1 MPYPEDDEKTPIFSE
16 QPKHEMELV
25 NDAEQVNPLYKTEQ
39 HALGISVSHN
49 SPEEY
54 KHLSPRIDAKE

>member
-25 NDAEQVNPLYKTEQ
+25 NDAEQVNPLYKTE
-39 HALGISVSHN
+39 
-49 SPEEY
+49 
-54 KHLSPRIDAKE
+54 